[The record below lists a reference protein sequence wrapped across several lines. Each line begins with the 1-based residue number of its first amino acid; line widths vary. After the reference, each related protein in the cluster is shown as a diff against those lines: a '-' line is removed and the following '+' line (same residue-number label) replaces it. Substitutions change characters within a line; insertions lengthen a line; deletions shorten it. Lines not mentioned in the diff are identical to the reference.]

1 MNSVTSAERE
11 ILLQIA
17 EQAISRTLRAG
28 SAPTLQLDSL
38 PPHLQ
43 EKGAS
48 FVTLTQEGRLRGCI
62 GSLTGRRPLA
72 VDVQENATA
81 AAFHDPRFPPLQAKE
96 LDSLTIEV
104 SVLSSPQLLS
114 YDSPEELLTALRPGI
129 DGVVLKKGLHRATFL
144 PQVWEKLSQP
154 ELFLGQLCNKAGLPF
169 DAWRQKGIEINTY
182 QVEKF
187 KKEFER

>member
-1 MNSVTSAERE
+1 M
-11 ILLQIA
+11 
-17 EQAISRTLRAG
+17 
-28 SAPTLQLDSL
+28 
-38 PPHLQ
+38 
-43 EKGAS
+43 
-48 FVTLTQEGRLRGCI
+48 
-62 GSLTGRRPLA
+62 
-72 VDVQENATA
+72 
-81 AAFHDPRFPPLQAKE
+81 
-96 LDSLTIEV
+96 
-104 SVLSSPQLLS
+104 LSSPQPLS